1 MWDSLVPDK
10 VSDVSQASPS
20 PLSPSQAAN
29 RRTLYLVL
37 GFLGFMAMILWPSFM
52 GQIHYQRTRSELRA
66 IRDAAAGAE
75 LASVGKLFTTLARV
89 IGPSVVNV
97 TSKQRI
103 RSLDDEIAAFH
114 GDVPQGII
122 SESVGSGVIV
132 ESGGIIITNYHIVA
146 NFEEIDVQ
154 LADGRRFDGE
164 LLGADPASDLAVLK
178 IAAENLPTAEWGDSD
193 SVEVGEMVWAIGNP
207 FGLDRTLTYGI
218 VSGIGRTGVTDNP
231 IQEFLQT
238 DASINPGNSG
248 GPLVDVHGRIM
259 GITTAMVGRDYRGIG
274 FAIPSNTAKN
284 VCQDIRVSGHVERG
298 YLGID
303 MRPLSPQATRW
314 RGILVAGVEPQSPAA
329 MAGIQP
335 GDVIV
340 GFNGREINE
349 ANRLALL
356 LTRALIG
363 TEISLDIVR
372 DNEPK
377 QILVRIGRRPRD

>member
-132 ESGGIIITNYHIVA
+132 ESGGIIITNYHMVA

-259 GITTAMVGRDYRGIG
+259 GITTALVGRDYRGIG

-363 TEISLDIVR
+363 NEISLDIVR